1 MGWTGYHAT
10 HYDKR
15 GNIDRRA
22 ECDERMSGETER
34 ATWEVLKS
42 SLVGSVYYAAI
53 RRTDKKTGENHVFGC
68 VCLTSVDNSDYF
80 NFSYKDMSEDMG
92 PGESRCP
99 VSILDLLS
107 PTESEYA
114 IAWRQ
119 RCRENAKNKNTLGR
133 LPVGTVIEFER
144 WNGETVRAVKMSPA
158 YQFKTPWW
166 KRTDAQLYIK
176 KNQIPANFRV
186 VEETTAA

>member
-42 SLVGSVYYAAI
+42 SMAGAVYYAAV
-53 RRTDKKTGENHVFGC
+53 RRTDKETGENHVFGC

-80 NFSYKDMSEDMG
+80 NFNYKDMSEDMG
-92 PGESRCP
+92 PAESRCP
-99 VSILDLLS
+99 LGILDLLS

-114 IAWRQ
+114 LAWRQ

-133 LPVGTVIEFER
+133 LPVGTVIEFEQ
-144 WNGETVRAVKMSPA
+144 NGMTRRAVKMAPA

-166 KRTDAQLYIK
+166 YLADLHRYVK
-176 KNQIPANFRV
+176 KNHIPANFRV
-186 VEETTAA
+186 VEEIAAA

>member
-42 SLVGSVYYAAI
+42 SMVGAVYYAAI
-53 RRTDKKTGENHVFGC
+53 RRTDKETGENHVFGC
-68 VCLTSVDNSDYF
+68 VCLTSVDNKDYY

-92 PGESRCP
+92 PAESRCP
-99 VSILDLLS
+99 LGILDLLS
-107 PTESEYA
+107 PTESEWA
-114 IAWRQ
+114 LEWRQ
-119 RCRENAKNKNTLGR
+119 RCRDNAKNKNSLGR
-133 LPVGTVIEFER
+133 LPVGTVIEFEQ
-144 WNGETVRAVKMSPA
+144 NGTTRRAVKMAPA

-166 KRTDAQLYIK
+166 YLEDLHRYIK
-176 KNQIPANFRV
+176 KNHIPQNFRV
-186 VEETTAA
+186 IEESVAA